1 MSNETTKANTTE
13 NYFSNVSAL
22 LIQAHTHLQFKEWK
36 KAIFLFDKII
46 AASPDVPDGYLGRL
60 LATLKLSSEAE
71 LATCGKPYTD
81 LPLYATLL
89 EKSDVDLYNRLKG
102 YEEASAEARASGKVR
117 IDEPSES
124 PFASRP
130 WLAPLL
136 NGVAAAVLVIV
147 AAALC
152 AVSGSY
158 YWPLLIM
165 AAIPF
170 IDVLVY
176 YPLTRGLC
184 EGKERNALVP
194 FIVLLANW
202 VLITVLCFVTG
213 AFFRDDFWNIIFYLS
228 CSVIIFAGYYFVFM
242 RWLKL
247 FPGFVT
253 KLPLPYAPMLVLLP
267 LPFAFYVV
275 FHADGASGL
284 FYLFIVSA
292 VLAAVYVPAMLT
304 VRCFKKKKV
313 AAVISAVVGVA
324 LAFAVI
330 YPFLISPLTYEK
342 NGDGYTLTGTR
353 NPVARSANI
362 PEQYRGLPVTA
373 IGDHAFASTYLI
385 DVTIPDTVK
394 SIGNSAFAGA
404 NLWSLTIPVSVT
416 SIGDW
421 AFHYHTVLR
430 GGVTIPDGVTRI
442 GEGAFE
448 HCEKLD
454 YVVIP
459 ASVKSI
465 GRYAFNYCYQL
476 KAVYYT
482 GTADEFEE
490 ISIDTCNDALYGA
503 FFYVYSESEPAV
515 VGNFWHYVDGVPTKW
530 FAYSEGLNYVSNGN
544 GTCYVSGTG
553 TCKDADIVIP
563 EISPEGWT
571 VTGIGDSAFRDCD
584 SLTKVTIGNGVTSI
598 GDSAFS
604 GCSRLTGVT
613 IGNGI
618 TSIGNS
624 AFESCTSLTGVTIPD
639 SVMSIGNYAFYG
651 CDSLTKVAIGNGVT
665 SIGDYAFSGCS
676 SLTSVT
682 IPDSVT
688 SIGNYAFQYCD
699 SLTSMTIPDSV
710 TSIGDKAFAW
720 CDRLTS
726 VTIGNGVTSI
736 GDNAFWDCDR
746 LNTVYYTGTAAE
758 WGRISINSNNSYL
771 KNAARYYY
779 SESEPTKSGNFWH
792 YVDGVPMKWE

>member
-46 AASPDVPDGYLGRL
+46 AASPNVPDGYLGRL

-117 IDEPSES
+117 IDEPGES

-176 YPLTRGLC
+176 YPLTRGLH

-194 FIVLLANW
+194 FIVLLTNW
-202 VLITVLCFVTG
+202 LIITVMSFCTG
-213 AFFRDDFWNIIFYLS
+213 AFFRDDYGNIVFYLS

-284 FYLFIVSA
+284 YYLFFVSA
-292 VLAAVYVPAMLT
+292 VLAVVYVPAMLT
-304 VRCFKKKKV
+304 VRCFKKKTV
-313 AAVISAVVGVA
+313 SAVISAVVGVA

-373 IGDHAFASTYLI
+373 IGDRAFASTYLI

-404 NLWSLTIPVSVT
+404 NLWSLTIPDSVT

-442 GEGAFE
+442 GEGTFE

-465 GRYAFNYCYQL
+465 GKYAFNYCYEL
-476 KAVYYT
+476 SAVYYT

-490 ISIDTCNDALYGA
+490 ISIDTYGNDALYGA

-530 FAYSEGLNYVSNGN
+530 E
-544 GTCYVSGTG
+544 
-553 TCKDADIVIP
+553 
-563 EISPEGWT
+563 
-571 VTGIGDSAFRDCD
+571 
-584 SLTKVTIGNGVTSI
+584 
-598 GDSAFS
+598 
-604 GCSRLTGVT
+604 
-613 IGNGI
+613 
-618 TSIGNS
+618 
-624 AFESCTSLTGVTIPD
+624 
-639 SVMSIGNYAFYG
+639 
-651 CDSLTKVAIGNGVT
+651 
-665 SIGDYAFSGCS
+665 
-676 SLTSVT
+676 
-682 IPDSVT
+682 
-688 SIGNYAFQYCD
+688 
-699 SLTSMTIPDSV
+699 
-710 TSIGDKAFAW
+710 
-720 CDRLTS
+720 
-726 VTIGNGVTSI
+726 
-736 GDNAFWDCDR
+736 
-746 LNTVYYTGTAAE
+746 
-758 WGRISINSNNSYL
+758 
-771 KNAARYYY
+771 
-779 SESEPTKSGNFWH
+779 
-792 YVDGVPMKWE
+792 

>member
-1 MSNETTKANTTE
+1 VFRSGNILDNCIDMCYNDNRLIFTALKEPPRSDIMSNETTKANTTE

-117 IDEPSES
+117 IDAPSES

-194 FIVLLANW
+194 FIVLLTNW
-202 VLITVLCFVTG
+202 LIITVMSFCTE
-213 AFFRDDFWNIIFYLS
+213 AFFRDDFWNVVFSLS
-228 CSVIIFAGYYFVFM
+228 CSAIILVGYYFVFM

-253 KLPLPYAPMLVLLP
+253 KLLPYTPMLVLLP
-267 LPFAFYVV
+267 LPFAFYVI

-284 FYLFIVSA
+284 FYLFVVSV
-292 VLAAVYVPAMLT
+292 VLAAVYVPVMLA
-304 VRCFKKKKV
+304 VRFFNKKKV
-313 AAVISAVVGVA
+313 AAILSAAVGAV
-324 LAFAVI
+324 LAFSVI
-330 YPFLISPLTYEK
+330 FLFLISPLSYER
-342 NGDGYTLTGTR
+342 NGDGYTVTGTR

-373 IGDHAFASTYLI
+373 IGDEAFAHTYII
-385 DVTIPDTVK
+385 DVTIPDTVT
-394 SIGNSAFAGA
+394 SIGDSAFASA
-404 NLWSLTIPVSVT
+404 NLWSLTIPDSVT

-430 GGVTIPDGVTRI
+430 GGVTIPDGVTKI
-442 GEGAFE
+442 GDGTFE

-465 GRYAFNYCYQL
+465 GKYAFNYCYQL

-482 GTADEFEE
+482 GTADEFKE
-490 ISIDTCNDALYGA
+490 ISIDTYGNDALYSA
-503 FFYVYSESEPAV
+503 FFYVYSESEPTTA
-515 VGNFWHYVDGVPTKW
+515 GNYWHYVDGVPTKW
-530 FAYSEGLNYVSNGN
+530 E
-544 GTCYVSGTG
+544 
-553 TCKDADIVIP
+553 
-563 EISPEGWT
+563 
-571 VTGIGDSAFRDCD
+571 
-584 SLTKVTIGNGVTSI
+584 
-598 GDSAFS
+598 
-604 GCSRLTGVT
+604 
-613 IGNGI
+613 
-618 TSIGNS
+618 
-624 AFESCTSLTGVTIPD
+624 
-639 SVMSIGNYAFYG
+639 
-651 CDSLTKVAIGNGVT
+651 
-665 SIGDYAFSGCS
+665 
-676 SLTSVT
+676 
-682 IPDSVT
+682 
-688 SIGNYAFQYCD
+688 
-699 SLTSMTIPDSV
+699 
-710 TSIGDKAFAW
+710 
-720 CDRLTS
+720 
-726 VTIGNGVTSI
+726 
-736 GDNAFWDCDR
+736 
-746 LNTVYYTGTAAE
+746 
-758 WGRISINSNNSYL
+758 
-771 KNAARYYY
+771 
-779 SESEPTKSGNFWH
+779 
-792 YVDGVPMKWE
+792 